1 VYPNKSFKEMDL
13 EKYLNNQKDIAAYKI
28 VDNKT
33 VYYSTNDDFI
43 NRSSNDSKFWGKLFD
58 LSYQKMEMLSD
69 ALNSTEVWKNSYDG
83 SNFSEIEMKEWLN
96 DTIARINKLISE
108 DCNVLEIGCGNGL
121 IFNSIIDN
129 VSKYIGTDI
138 AEKGL
143 ELIANSKKGK
153 LNASK
158 IELYQL
164 DALNIDKIP
173 NNKFNLII
181 INSVAQYFPSL
192 DYLFNV
198 LKKIEAYAS
207 TNCYIFLGDI
217 RSYELQKLFYLDIL
231 DKKSPKL
238 SEDELNSKIN
248 FLKTRE
254 NETFYHTQLFKLFPT
269 LFDYINSHF
278 IELKKGKY
286 NNELNLYRYDV
297 TLLCNSNIDHKEII
311 SLKWGNFENPEA
323 EISKQLQSLNK
334 NEVLEISN
342 IPNSR
347 YIHIA
352 NKYIELFPSDDS
364 LFFNNTFLQNDIV
377 IPSVS
382 FFTVLAEKENV
393 FIHTK
398 FNKEDFLKFD
408 VYLSKE
414 EYFNI
419 PQSNDEINLQL
430 LSNKLEEKKNNKDK
444 VIEEQIHRIF
454 SGVQLIKVSNY
465 LLSE

>member
-1 VYPNKSFKEMDL
+1 MDL
-13 EKYLNNQKDIAAYKI
+13 EKYLNNQKDITAYKI

-33 VYYSTNDDFI
+33 VYYSTNDDYI

-83 SNFSEIEMKEWLN
+83 SNFSDEEMSEWLN
-96 DTIARINKLISE
+96 DAVSRIKKLI
-108 DCNVLEIGCGNGL
+108 CNNCHVLEIGCGNGL

-143 ELIANSKKGK
+143 ELIAKSKKGK

-164 DALNIDKIP
+164 DAINIDKIP

-198 LKKIEAYAS
+198 FKKIEAYAS

-297 TLLCNSNIDHKEII
+297 TLLCNSNQEDASII
-311 SLKWGNFENPEA
+311 TVNW
-323 EISKQLQSLNK
+323 
-334 NEVLEISN
+334 EVLKEPEVEIMQQLKSIKNNQVLKIFN
-342 IPNSR
+342 IPNIR
-347 YIHIA
+347 YNNIA

-364 LFFNNTFLQNDIV
+364 LLFNYTFLQNNIV

-393 FIHTK
+393 FIQTK

-408 VYLSKE
+408 VYFSKE

-444 VIEEQIHRIF
+444 AIEEQIHRIF
-454 SGVQLIKVSNY
+454 SGVQLIRVSNY
-465 LLSE
+465 LLDK